1 MRLPEDYIA
10 DCERRARRYQG
21 QWTGTAGAM
30 AADSMRLQLERRE
43 LLETIDELEQVNAV
57 LHAAAAASV
66 VPGPVP
72 ADPAQAGVPREFLD
86 KHRNVT
92 FRPAV
97 PQAEATF
104 QMQQVGASLTPEQL
118 EAVWAK
124 YREKQAA
131 LHARIRGEIPTEPIS
146 VEAIPLQ
153 RDTPAA
159 PAIVGL
165 TGPAGCG
172 KTTVAGMVEGAVVI
186 QLADPLYAAL
196 ALMLGVDEA
205 ILRHRGAKERPLPGF
220 DRSPRQLLQTLGT
233 DWGRAFVGPDV
244 WLRMAGRRIDALHAA
259 GATTVI
265 LADVRFEN
273 EAEWIR
279 NRGGEVWRVE
289 REPAAAAAAHVSE
302 AGIPDALIDR
312 TIDNTGTPEQTRQMV
327 AAALRRE

>member
-1 MRLPEDYIA
+1 MRLPDDYIA
-10 DCERRARRYQG
+10 ECERRARRYQG

-43 LLETIDELEQVNAV
+43 LLKTIDELEQVNAA
-57 LHAAAAASV
+57 LQAAAVEPATRK
-66 VPGPVP
+66 VPL
-72 ADPAQAGVPREFLD
+72 DPREAGVPQEFLD
-86 KHRNVT
+86 KHPNMT
-92 FRPAV
+92 YRPAT
-97 PQAEATF
+97 PQPEATF
-104 QMQQVGASLTPEQL
+104 AMQQVGASLTPEQL
-118 EAVWAK
+118 EAVWAT

-131 LHARIRGEIPTEPIS
+131 LHARIRGEVPSEPIS
-146 VEAIPLQ
+146 VEKIPL
-153 RDTPAA
+153 RRAVPSA
-159 PAIVGL
+159 PAIIGL

-172 KTTVAGMVEGAVVI
+172 KTTVAGMIEGAVVI

-259 GATTVI
+259 GAPTVV

-289 REPAAAAAAHVSE
+289 REPTAAAAAHVSE
-302 AGIPDALIDR
+302 AGIPDALINR
-312 TIDNTGTPEQTRQMV
+312 TIDNTGAPDNTRQMV

>member
-1 MRLPEDYIA
+1 MRLPDDYIA

-30 AADSMRLQLERRE
+30 AADSMRLLIERRR
-43 LLETIDELEQVNAV
+43 LLETINELKTAN
-57 LHAAAAASV
+57 AAAKSEQSPDLAA
-66 VPGPVP
+66 
-72 ADPAQAGVPREFLD
+72 AGVPSEFLA
-86 KHRNVT
+86 KHQQVT
-92 FRPAV
+92 FVRAEAAPPFEVTPTCIAVSHTKEELEALWAPYTRKHKEMMERMRQEPAV
-97 PQAEATF
+97 SPP
-104 QMQQVGASLTPEQL
+104 V
-118 EAVWAK
+118 V
-124 YREKQAA
+124 
-131 LHARIRGEIPTEPIS
+131 EP
-146 VEAIPLQ
+146 APRLPLL
-153 RDTPAA
+153 
-159 PAIVGL
+159 GL

-172 KTTVAGMVEGAVVI
+172 KSTVAGMIEGAVVI

-233 DWGRAFVGPDV
+233 DWGRAFVGADV

-259 GATTVI
+259 GATTVV

-289 REPAAAAAAHVSE
+289 REPAAAAAAHASE
-302 AGIPDALIDR
+302 AGIPDALINR
-312 TIDNTGTPEQTRQMV
+312 TIDNTGTPENTRQRV